1 MRSAAFIQLPGT
13 TVCDP
18 LQPLNGIA
26 DLGEVFEQQIVASRY
41 VLVEAEDETEART
54 LGESALRELFP
65 ELMAKTTVRSVTLAT
80 AEDIELWRW
89 HQDFLARERDQQ
101 QGN

>member
-1 MRSAAFIQLPGT
+1 MLLALTDQGRPGYDAAMASQVAAL
-13 TVCDP
+13 
-18 LQPLNGIA
+18 GIP
-26 DLGEVFEQQIVASRY
+26 VFACTP
-41 VLVEAEDETEART
+41 D
-54 LGESALRELFP
+54 LFP
-65 ELMAKTTVRSVTLAT
+65 DLMAKTTVRWVTLAS